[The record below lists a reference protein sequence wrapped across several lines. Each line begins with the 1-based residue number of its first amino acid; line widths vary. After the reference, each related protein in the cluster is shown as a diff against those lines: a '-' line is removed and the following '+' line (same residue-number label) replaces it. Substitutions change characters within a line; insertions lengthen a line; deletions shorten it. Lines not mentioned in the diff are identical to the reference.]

1 MFWRCSRFEVGY
13 EARSN
18 QASDR
23 RWETEHHKAVTVI
36 HCIIPTLFSVPFSA
50 DPLLLDLAS
59 CHWGATGSHYLSH
72 FLLVFSSIG
81 FAL

>member
-1 MFWRCSRFEVGY
+1 MFWRYSRLEVGY
-13 EARSN
+13 EARSD

-23 RWETEHHKAVTVI
+23 RWDHKAVTVI

-59 CHWGATGSHYLSH
+59 CHWGATSGHYLSH